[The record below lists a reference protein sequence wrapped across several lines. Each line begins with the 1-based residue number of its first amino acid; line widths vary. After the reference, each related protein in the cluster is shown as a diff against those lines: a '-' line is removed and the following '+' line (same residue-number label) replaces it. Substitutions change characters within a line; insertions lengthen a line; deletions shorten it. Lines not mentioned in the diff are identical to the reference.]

1 MVENNLEFVNKKTT
15 KEREVKA
22 EFVRELGQLL
32 NKYGVEDIKELKY
45 EDRSTETN
53 IEEWVTVIFNDGY
66 SYKQSVAMDSL
77 EAIVRD
83 VMRSLEY

>member
-1 MVENNLEFVNKKTT
+1 MVENNLEFVNEKAVN
-15 KEREVKA
+15 EREVKA
-22 EFVRELGQLL
+22 EFVKELGQLL

-53 IEEWVTVIFNDGY
+53 IEEWVTVIFNDDY

-77 EAIVRD
+77 AAVVRD

>member
-1 MVENNLEFVNKKTT
+1 MVENNLEFINKKAI

-22 EFVRELGQLL
+22 EFVKELGQLL

-53 IEEWVTVIFNDGY
+53 IEEWVTVIFNDDY

-77 EAIVRD
+77 AAVVRD

>member
-22 EFVRELGQLL
+22 EFVKELGQLL